1 VSARKSEARVRSAG
15 PARRRRAA
23 ALDPLQLPVSV
34 WVRLLKAESLITR
47 SLRRQLP
54 DGLTIPQLDVLAQL
68 ERHELHGPEAAAG
81 MTPSELTRR
90 LLVTGGNVTVIVESL
105 TRDGLVERRRG
116 QRDRRTVRLL
126 LTERGKAV
134 AAQELPRHRAAVA
147 ALLEPLREP
156 DLRRLRVLLGRLGN
170 ALERRDP

>member
-1 VSARKSEARVRSAG
+1 
-15 PARRRRAA
+15 
-23 ALDPLQLPVSV
+23 
-34 WVRLLKAESLITR
+34 
-47 SLRRQLP
+47 
-54 DGLTIPQLDVLAQL
+54 
-68 ERHELHGPEAAAG
+68 